1 MLSQQ
6 QQQLFEDQGYLVLPA
21 QAEPEFCQQV
31 LNLAQ
36 ASLNQQ
42 VQPIEYEADTA
53 YPGAPSSREA
63 EGGMTARR
71 LLQAYARDPMLA
83 TWATGPKVKPAIL
96 SLLGAGAKLV
106 QAHHNCI
113 MTKQARYSSLT
124 GWHRDSRYWHFQRPA
139 LVSCWLALRDEN
151 VENGCLWVLPG
162 SHKTGL
168 SPEQLDT
175 AQFLREDL
183 PENQHW
189 LKQKLAVP
197 LRQGDVLLFHSNL
210 FHAAGKNLTND
221 TKFSLVFTYRS
232 DDNPAVPGSR
242 SAARA
247 EIELTS
253 D

>member
-6 QQQLFEDQGYLVLPA
+6 QKEQFEEQGYLVLPEQA
-21 QAEPEFCQQV
+21 QAEFCQQV
-31 LNLAQ
+31 LAFAAAELAQ
-36 ASLNQQ
+36 RAE
-42 VQPIEYEADTA
+42 PIEYEADTA

-71 LLQAYARDPMLA
+71 LLQAYARHPMLA
-83 TWATGPKVKPAIL
+83 EWATGAVVKPAIL
-96 SLLGAGAKLV
+96 SLLGPAARLV

-124 GWHRDSRYWHFQRPA
+124 GWHRDSRYWQFQRPA
-139 LVSCWLALRDEN
+139 LVSCWLALRNET

-162 SHKTGL
+162 SHKQAL
-168 SPEQLDT
+168 DPRQLDT

-189 LKQKLAVP
+189 LKQKVAVP
-197 LRQGDVLLFHSNL
+197 LNAGDVLLFHSNL
-210 FHAAGKNLTND
+210 FHAAGKNLTSD

-247 EIELTS
+247 EILLAN
-253 D
+253 

>member
-6 QQQLFEDQGYLVLPA
+6 QQQVFAEQGYLVLPA
-21 QAEPEFCQQV
+21 QAEPAFCQQV
-31 LNLAQ
+31 IAFAEAELARQ
-36 ASLNQQ
+36 A
-42 VQPIEYEADTA
+42 QPIEYEADTA
-53 YPGAPSSREA
+53 YPGAPSSRQA

-71 LLQAYARDPMLA
+71 LLQAYARHTMLA
-83 TWATGPKVKPAIL
+83 NWATGPSVKPAIL
-96 SLLGAGAKLV
+96 DLLGAKAKLV

-124 GWHRDSRYWHFQRPA
+124 GWHRDSRYWQFQRPA
-139 LVSCWLALRDEN
+139 LVSCWLALRNEQ

-162 SHKTGL
+162 SHKHEIH
-168 SPEQLDT
+168 PDQLDE

-183 PENQHW
+183 AENQEY
-189 LKQKLAVP
+189 LLQKRAVP
-197 LRQGDVLLFHSNL
+197 LNQGDVLLFHSNL
-210 FHAAGKNLTND
+210 FHAAGKNSTND
-221 TKFSLVFTYRS
+221 TKFSLVFTFRS

-247 EIELTS
+247 EIELM